1 MKTKKYTF
9 TEAYN
14 RIPYKEMKGFRAK
27 AKKVLGVTSD
37 NQFCNYKLG
46 KSNLRLNQYA
56 GLVALFAEY
65 GIKDPIKTIQ
75 ILSKLIKPIAGYNKK
90 YYICKHLNTKI
101 MEKKQTVVEKYD
113 NEFKTIEEQLEL
125 FKAGEISHLFLIN
138 RIQHL
143 TISAYFDGKFDE
155 LNEMYKN

>member
-1 MKTKKYTF
+1 MKQKKFTF

-14 RIPYKEMKGFRAK
+14 RIPYKEMRSFRIK

-65 GIKDPIKTIQ
+65 GIKDPIKE
-75 ILSKLIKPIAGYNKK
+75 
-90 YYICKHLNTKI
+90 TK
-101 MEKKQTVVEKYD
+101 T
-113 NEFKTIEEQLEL
+113 T
-125 FKAGEISHLFLIN
+125 
-138 RIQHL
+138 
-143 TISAYFDGKFDE
+143 
-155 LNEMYKN
+155 KN

>member
-14 RIPYKEMKGFRAK
+14 CIPYKEMKGFRTK

-65 GIKDPIKTIQ
+65 GINDPIKSIQ

-90 YYICKHLNTKI
+90 YYICRTFKH
-101 MEKKQTVVEKYD
+101 
-113 NEFKTIEEQLEL
+113 
-125 FKAGEISHLFLIN
+125 
-138 RIQHL
+138 
-143 TISAYFDGKFDE
+143 
-155 LNEMYKN
+155 

>member
-1 MKTKKYTF
+1 MKTKKFTF

-14 RIPYKEMKGFRAK
+14 RIPYKEMKGFRTK

-37 NQFCNYKLG
+37 NQFRNYKLG

-65 GIKDPIKTIQ
+65 GIKDPIKPIQ

-90 YYICKHLNTKI
+90 YYICRTFKH
-101 MEKKQTVVEKYD
+101 
-113 NEFKTIEEQLEL
+113 
-125 FKAGEISHLFLIN
+125 
-138 RIQHL
+138 
-143 TISAYFDGKFDE
+143 
-155 LNEMYKN
+155 

>member
-14 RIPYKEMKGFRAK
+14 RIPYNKKKGFRTK
-27 AKKVLGVTSD
+27 AKKVLGVKSD

-65 GIKDPIKTIQ
+65 GIKNPIKE
-75 ILSKLIKPIAGYNKK
+75 IKITKK
-90 YYICKHLNTKI
+90 
-101 MEKKQTVVEKYD
+101 
-113 NEFKTIEEQLEL
+113 
-125 FKAGEISHLFLIN
+125 
-138 RIQHL
+138 
-143 TISAYFDGKFDE
+143 
-155 LNEMYKN
+155 

>member
-1 MKTKKYTF
+1 MKQKKYTF

-14 RIPYKEMKGFRAK
+14 RIPYNEMRLFRTK

-65 GIKDPIKTIQ
+65 GIKDPIKE
-75 ILSKLIKPIAGYNKK
+75 
-90 YYICKHLNTKI
+90 TKTTR
-101 MEKKQTVVEKYD
+101 K
-113 NEFKTIEEQLEL
+113 
-125 FKAGEISHLFLIN
+125 
-138 RIQHL
+138 
-143 TISAYFDGKFDE
+143 
-155 LNEMYKN
+155 

>member
-14 RIPYKEMKGFRAK
+14 KIPYKEMKAFRTK

-65 GIKDPIKTIQ
+65 GIKDPIKET
-75 ILSKLIKPIAGYNKK
+75 KTTKK
-90 YYICKHLNTKI
+90 
-101 MEKKQTVVEKYD
+101 
-113 NEFKTIEEQLEL
+113 
-125 FKAGEISHLFLIN
+125 
-138 RIQHL
+138 
-143 TISAYFDGKFDE
+143 
-155 LNEMYKN
+155 

>member
-14 RIPYKEMKGFRAK
+14 RIPYKEKKGFRTK
-27 AKKVLGVTSD
+27 AKKVLGVKSD

-75 ILSKLIKPIAGYNKK
+75 TKSKLTKPLAGYNKN
-90 YYICKHLNTKI
+90 YYICRTFKHLK
-101 MEKKQTVVEKYD
+101 
-113 NEFKTIEEQLEL
+113 L
-125 FKAGEISHLFLIN
+125 
-138 RIQHL
+138 
-143 TISAYFDGKFDE
+143 
-155 LNEMYKN
+155 

>member
-14 RIPYKEMKGFRAK
+14 RIPYKEMKGFRTK

-65 GIKDPIKTIQ
+65 GIKDPIKE
-75 ILSKLIKPIAGYNKK
+75 
-90 YYICKHLNTKI
+90 TKTTR
-101 MEKKQTVVEKYD
+101 K
-113 NEFKTIEEQLEL
+113 
-125 FKAGEISHLFLIN
+125 
-138 RIQHL
+138 
-143 TISAYFDGKFDE
+143 
-155 LNEMYKN
+155 

>member
-1 MKTKKYTF
+1 MKQKKYTF

-14 RIPYKEMKGFRAK
+14 RIPYNEMKGFRAK

-75 ILSKLIKPIAGYNKK
+75 TKSKLTKTLAGYNKK
-90 YYICKHLNTKI
+90 YYICKHLNLK
-101 MEKKQTVVEKYD
+101 
-113 NEFKTIEEQLEL
+113 L
-125 FKAGEISHLFLIN
+125 
-138 RIQHL
+138 
-143 TISAYFDGKFDE
+143 
-155 LNEMYKN
+155 

>member
-1 MKTKKYTF
+1 MKQKIFTF

-56 GLVALFAEY
+56 GLVSLFAEY

-90 YYICKHLNTKI
+90 YYICRTFKH
-101 MEKKQTVVEKYD
+101 
-113 NEFKTIEEQLEL
+113 
-125 FKAGEISHLFLIN
+125 
-138 RIQHL
+138 
-143 TISAYFDGKFDE
+143 
-155 LNEMYKN
+155 

>member
-14 RIPYKEMKGFRAK
+14 RIPYNEMKGFRTK

-56 GLVALFAEY
+56 GLVALFSEY

-75 ILSKLIKPIAGYNKK
+75 ILSKLEKTLAGYNKK
-90 YYICKHLNTKI
+90 YYICRTF
-101 MEKKQTVVEKYD
+101 KY
-113 NEFKTIEEQLEL
+113 
-125 FKAGEISHLFLIN
+125 
-138 RIQHL
+138 
-143 TISAYFDGKFDE
+143 
-155 LNEMYKN
+155 